1 MQPSVFL
8 FQTYI
13 IMTSMDG
20 ISQSGEASAGASSR
34 ETRTSPGAPEI
45 SAVEKAKNQR
55 QYEHNKTQIELA
67 LKFFNTPDPDESLKL
82 WMKKPSPEEPSMAE
96 VFGDT
101 WPSWREAH
109 PKPIIDGVALQDFLE
124 KSGLAEKA
132 RKLSEQV
139 KKAA

>member
-1 MQPSVFL
+1 MRMNGMSQQGGEFMPPSP
-8 FQTYI
+8 QE
-13 IMTSMDG
+13 M
-20 ISQSGEASAGASSR
+20 
-34 ETRTSPGAPEI
+34 RTSPDAPPI
-45 SAVEKAKNQR
+45 SAETRAKNQR